1 MSDATAL
8 PPGPEPGSALV
19 ELAAPAAADRIELAI
34 ARTLS
39 AGAVLA
45 VGLLLVGIVLM
56 LGEGISPDAATYPV
70 FDPSA
75 VVADLLALRPAGFLW
90 AGILVVIATP
100 ILRVVGE
107 LVGYGLRKDRAMTM
121 VAAATLLVIV
131 VSVVTALA
139 AEA

>member
-1 MSDATAL
+1 MTVL
-8 PPGPEPGSALV
+8 PPGPGPEAVASDVSVPEAVDRV
-19 ELAAPAAADRIELAI
+19 EAAI

-39 AGAVLA
+39 AGAILA

-56 LGEGISPDAATYPV
+56 LVEGISPDAATFPV
-70 FDPSA
+70 FDPTL
-75 VVADLLALRPAGFLW
+75 VVSDLLGLRPAGFLW

-100 ILRVVGE
+100 IVRVVGE
-107 LVGYGLRKDRAMTM
+107 LLAYGLRRDRTMTL